1 MKQIII
7 VLIAVVAFTA
17 CKKERQNV
25 YPEPAPATPVP
36 VQHAIITPDQPINN
50 IKTIPDYDYSS
61 ILGRYA
67 YAHDKDRWFIITT
80 IENGEAT
87 VYFPA
92 SLNTPK
98 PEPIAVKYTV
108 QHKGDV
114 IDIKVP
120 NIYPCIRFNGPAN
133 GEAVEYL
140 KGPQQGEYLP
150 IVKL

>member
-7 VLIAVVAFTA
+7 TIIAVLAFTA
-17 CKKERQNV
+17 CKKEKLSI
-25 YPEPAPATPVP
+25 YPETAQPSQIQHEIVKPQNPV
-36 VQHAIITPDQPINN
+36 DGINVV
-50 IKTIPDYDYSS
+50 PGYDYSS

-67 YAHDKDRWFIITT
+67 YAHDKDRWFIITS
-80 IENGEAT
+80 IEDGEAT

-98 PEPIAVKYTV
+98 PEPISITYTV
-108 QHKGDV
+108 NHTGDI